1 MWVNFSQILNLISLW
16 KYLNNVKNILSN
28 LNINKKILIILNI
41 WFDVINVKSENKSS
55 SKKKSEVSIK
65 NRAGFSEIETKV
77 LVLETAGYPFNFGLL
92 EGPNLEISD
101 KVLFEQYA
109 IDQWSG
115 TSVRT
120 GSYLF
125 DQKIIPDFA
134 FKIITAYPEDSVI
147 GENTSI
153 EIVIPDVEKND
164 SIKRIKSNVF
174 FDDVVGQEN
183 AKKKSKLIYKY
194 LQDPEKF
201 GNWAPKNVL
210 FYGLP
215 GTGKTMLAK
224 ALSNEL
230 NINLF
235 LVKATSLIGDH
246 VGDAANKIHDLYET
260 ALKSAPSLI
269 FIDEIDAIALHRSFQ
284 SLRGDVSEIVNSLLT
299 EMDGIN
305 PNDGVVTIAATNN
318 PSSIDFAIRSRFE
331 EEIEF
336 KLPNEDERREI
347 FELNL
352 NTFPM
357 DYDLDIEKLV
367 KLSKRMSGRDIKEK
381 ILKTALHNAIIN
393 DKEKVTMDDVY
404 FALDINKYKKEEIK
418 GMFE

>member
-1 MWVNFSQILNLISLW
+1 M
-16 KYLNNVKNILSN
+16 
-28 LNINKKILIILNI
+28 
-41 WFDVINVKSENKSS
+41 INVKSENKSS
-55 SKKKSEVSIK
+55 NKKKAEVSIK
-65 NRAGFSEIETKV
+65 NIPNYAENETKV

-109 IDQWSG
+109 IDQWGG
-115 TSVRT
+115 TSVKT

-134 FKIITAYPEDSVI
+134 FKIITAYPEDSII

-153 EIVIPDVEKND
+153 TIIPSDDEKKD
-164 SIKRIKSNVF
+164 TVKRVKSNVF

-201 GNWAPKNVL
+201 GPWAPKNVL

-215 GTGKTMLAK
+215 GTGKTMMAK

-230 NINLF
+230 NNNLF
-235 LVKATSLIGDH
+235 LIKATSLIGDH
-246 VGDAANKIHDLYET
+246 VGDAASKIHDLYET
-260 ALKSAPSLI
+260 ASKSAPSLI

-336 KLPNEDERREI
+336 KMPTDEERREI
-347 FELNL
+347 LQLNL
-352 NTFPM
+352 NTFPI
-357 DYDLDIEKLV
+357 DYDLDIDKLV
-367 KLSKRMSGRDIKEK
+367 KLSKRMSPRDIKEK
-381 ILKTALHNAIIN
+381 MLKTALHNAIVN
-393 DKEKVTMDDVY
+393 DRETVTMDDVY
-404 FALDINKYKKEEIK
+404 FALEVNKYKKDEIK
-418 GMFE
+418 GMYE

>member
-1 MWVNFSQILNLISLW
+1 M
-16 KYLNNVKNILSN
+16 
-28 LNINKKILIILNI
+28 
-41 WFDVINVKSENKSS
+41 INVKSENKSS
-55 SKKKSEVSIK
+55 NIKKSEVSIK
-65 NRAGFSEIETKV
+65 NRSSFSDNETKV

-101 KVLFEQYA
+101 RVLFEQYA

-115 TSVRT
+115 TRVKT

-134 FKIITAYPEDSVI
+134 FKILTAHPENSVI

-153 EIVIPDVEKND
+153 VIVTNNEEKQD
-164 SIKRIKSNVF
+164 SVKRVKSNVF
-174 FDDVVGQEN
+174 FEDVVGQEN

-201 GNWAPKNVL
+201 GMWAPKNVL

-230 NINLF
+230 DINLF
-235 LVKATSLIGDH
+235 LIKATSLIGDH
-246 VGDAANKIHDLYET
+246 VGDAASKVHDLYEA

-305 PNDGVVTIAATNN
+305 SNDGVVTIAATNN

-336 KLPNEDERREI
+336 KLPDDNERREI
-347 FELNL
+347 IKLNL
-352 NTFPM
+352 NTFPLK
-357 DYDLDIEKLV
+357 YDLDIDKLV
-367 KLSKRMSGRDIKEK
+367 KISKRMSGRDIKEK

-393 DKEKVTMDDVY
+393 DKEIVTMEDIY
-404 FALDINKYKKEEIK
+404 FALDINKYKKEEIR

>member
-1 MWVNFSQILNLISLW
+1 M
-16 KYLNNVKNILSN
+16 
-28 LNINKKILIILNI
+28 
-41 WFDVINVKSENKSS
+41 INVKSENKSS
-55 SKKKSEVSIK
+55 NKKKSEVSIINK
-65 NRAGFSEIETKV
+65 QDFSENETKV

-115 TSVRT
+115 TSVKT

-153 EIVIPDVEKND
+153 TIVTTDDEKAD
-164 SIKRIKSNVF
+164 SVKRVKSNVF

-183 AKKKSKLIYKY
+183 AKKKSKIIYKY

-215 GTGKTMLAK
+215 GTGKTMMAK

-235 LVKATSLIGDH
+235 LIKATSLIGDH

-260 ALKSAPSLI
+260 ASKSAPSLI

-284 SLRGDVSEIVNSLLT
+284 SLRGDVSEIVNSLLTEMDGIRGDVSEIVNSLLT

-336 KLPNEDERREI
+336 KLPTDEERREI
-347 FELNL
+347 IQLNL

-357 DYDLDIEKLV
+357 DYDLDIDKLV
-367 KLSKRMSGRDIKEK
+367 KISKRMSPRDIKEK

-393 DKEKVTMDDVY
+393 DKETVTMGDVY
-404 FALDINKYKKEEIK
+404 FALELNKYKKEEVK

>member
-1 MWVNFSQILNLISLW
+1 M
-16 KYLNNVKNILSN
+16 
-28 LNINKKILIILNI
+28 
-41 WFDVINVKSENKSS
+41 
-55 SKKKSEVSIK
+55 
-65 NRAGFSEIETKV
+65 
-77 LVLETAGYPFNFGLL
+77 ETAGYPFNFGLL

-115 TSVRT
+115 TSVKT

-153 EIVIPDVEKND
+153 TIVTND
-164 SIKRIKSNVF
+164 DDNQDSVKRVKSNVF

-235 LVKATSLIGDH
+235 LIKATSLIGDH

-336 KLPNEDERREI
+336 KLPNDDERREI
-347 FELNL
+347 FLLNL
-352 NTFPM
+352 NTFPLA
-357 DYDLDIEKLV
+357 YDLDIEKLV

-393 DKEKVTMDDVY
+393 DKEIVTMDDIY
-404 FALDINKYKKEEIK
+404 FALDLNKYKKEEIK

>member
-1 MWVNFSQILNLISLW
+1 M
-16 KYLNNVKNILSN
+16 
-28 LNINKKILIILNI
+28 
-41 WFDVINVKSENKSS
+41 INVKSENKSS
-55 SKKKSEVSIK
+55 NKKKAEVSIK
-65 NRAGFSEIETKV
+65 NIPNYAENETKV

-109 IDQWSG
+109 IDQWGG
-115 TSVRT
+115 TSVKT

-134 FKIITAYPEDSVI
+134 FKIITAYPEDSII

-153 EIVIPDVEKND
+153 TIITSDDEKKD
-164 SIKRIKSNVF
+164 TVKRVKSNVF

-201 GNWAPKNVL
+201 GPWAPKNVL

-215 GTGKTMLAK
+215 GTGKTMMAK

-235 LVKATSLIGDH
+235 LIKATSLIGDH
-246 VGDAANKIHDLYET
+246 VGDAASKIHDLYET
-260 ALKSAPSLI
+260 ASKSAPSLI

-336 KLPNEDERREI
+336 KMPTDEERREI
-347 FELNL
+347 LQLNL
-352 NTFPM
+352 NTFPL
-357 DYDLDIEKLV
+357 DYDLDIDKLV
-367 KLSKRMSGRDIKEK
+367 KLSKRMSPRDIKEK
-381 ILKTALHNAIIN
+381 MLKTALHNAIVN
-393 DKEKVTMDDVY
+393 DRETVTMDDVY
-404 FALDINKYKKEEIK
+404 FALEVNKYKKDEIK
-418 GMFE
+418 GMYE

>member
-1 MWVNFSQILNLISLW
+1 MIS
-16 KYLNNVKNILSN
+16 
-28 LNINKKILIILNI
+28 
-41 WFDVINVKSENKSS
+41 VKSENKSS
-55 SKKKSEVSIK
+55 NVKKSEVSIK
-65 NRAGFSEIETKV
+65 NKTIFNENETKV

-92 EGPNLEISD
+92 EGPNLEIFAN
-101 KVLFEQYA
+101 VLYEQYA
-109 IDQWSG
+109 IDQWGG
-115 TSVRT
+115 TLVRT

-147 GENTSI
+147 GENTTI
-153 EIVIPDVEKND
+153 EIVIPDVEKSD
-164 SIKRIKSNVF
+164 SVKRVKSNVF
-174 FDDVVGQEN
+174 FDDVIGQEN

-194 LQDPEKF
+194 LQDPERF
-201 GNWAPKNVL
+201 GAWAPKNVL

-230 NINLF
+230 KVNLF

-336 KLPNEDERREI
+336 KLPNDDERREI

-404 FALDINKYKKEEIK
+404 FALELNKYKKEEVK

>member
-1 MWVNFSQILNLISLW
+1 M
-16 KYLNNVKNILSN
+16 
-28 LNINKKILIILNI
+28 
-41 WFDVINVKSENKSS
+41 KSENKSS

-65 NRAGFSEIETKV
+65 NRSSFNEVETKV

-147 GENTSI
+147 GDNTSI

-336 KLPNEDERREI
+336 KLPNDDERREI

-393 DKEKVTMDDVY
+393 DKEKVTMDDIY

>member
-1 MWVNFSQILNLISLW
+1 M
-16 KYLNNVKNILSN
+16 
-28 LNINKKILIILNI
+28 
-41 WFDVINVKSENKSS
+41 KSENKSS
-55 SKKKSEVSIK
+55 NKKKPEVSIINK
-65 NRAGFSEIETKV
+65 TAYSENETKV

-115 TSVRT
+115 TNVKT

-153 EIVIPDVEKND
+153 EIVIPDVENAD
-164 SIKRIKSNVF
+164 SIKRVKSNVF

-336 KLPNEDERREI
+336 KLPNDEERKEI

-352 NTFPM
+352 STFPM

-404 FALDINKYKKEEIK
+404 FALDLNKYKKEEVK

>member
-1 MWVNFSQILNLISLW
+1 MIS
-16 KYLNNVKNILSN
+16 
-28 LNINKKILIILNI
+28 
-41 WFDVINVKSENKSS
+41 VKSENKSS
-55 SKKKSEVSIK
+55 NVKKSEVSIK
-65 NRAGFSEIETKV
+65 NKTIFNENETKV

-109 IDQWSG
+109 IDQWGG
-115 TSVRT
+115 TLVRT

-147 GENTSI
+147 GENTTI
-153 EIVIPDVEKND
+153 EIVIPDVEKSD
-164 SIKRIKSNVF
+164 SVKRVKSNVF
-174 FDDVVGQEN
+174 FDDVIGQEN

-194 LQDPEKF
+194 LQDPERF
-201 GNWAPKNVL
+201 GAWAPKNVL

-230 NINLF
+230 KINLF

-336 KLPNEDERREI
+336 KLPNDDERREI

-404 FALDINKYKKEEIK
+404 FALELNKYKKEEVK

>member
-1 MWVNFSQILNLISLW
+1 M
-16 KYLNNVKNILSN
+16 
-28 LNINKKILIILNI
+28 
-41 WFDVINVKSENKSS
+41 KSENKSS
-55 SKKKSEVSIK
+55 NIKKSEVSKK
-65 NRAGFSEIETKV
+65 NKTSFSEEETKV

-134 FKIITAYPEDSVI
+134 FKVINAFPEDSVI
-147 GENTSI
+147 GDNTSI
-153 EIVIPDVEKND
+153 EIMIPDEEKLD
-164 SIKRIKSNVF
+164 SIKRVKSNVF

-224 ALSNEL
+224 ALANEL
-230 NINLF
+230 HINLF

-260 ALKSAPSLI
+260 ALKSAPALI

-336 KLPNEDERREI
+336 KLPNDDERRRI

-352 NTFPM
+352 NTFPL
-357 DYDLDIEKLV
+357 DYDLDIDKLV

-393 DKEKVTMDDVY
+393 DKETVTMDDVY
-404 FALDINKYKKEEIK
+404 FALDLNKYKKEDVK